1 VKQLVEFITKSLV
14 EKPDAVGVQEENGA
28 DGVVIKLKVASQDL
42 GRIIG
47 QKGQSIKAIRQLLT
61 AAAVKTKTRVSLIVQ
76 E

>member
-1 VKQLVEFITKSLV
+1 MKQLVEFITKSLV

-28 DGVVIKLKVASQDL
+28 DGVVIKLKVASEDL

-47 QKGQSIKAIRQLLT
+47 QKGQTIKAIRQLLT